1 MGTDIFGI
9 SVSALNSAQ
18 LGLATTEHNIANA
31 NTPGFNRQE
40 VVISARPAQR
50 SGAGYLGQGSDATSV
65 RRVYDEFLSRQV
77 VGEQA
82 QSTQLSTYYTQI
94 QQINNML
101 ADQNAGLSPALQAF
115 FGSTNDVANAPE
127 SMAARQAML
136 SSAQSLASRFQSMNQ
151 RLADI
156 NDSINGRIRASVIN
170 INSYAQQIAALNHNI
185 VVAEAASGGKPA
197 NDLLDQRD
205 LLLTQLNQEVRVGV
219 VKQSD
224 GSINLSIGNGQLLVV
239 GEQAFSLQAVQSLS
253 DPTKLEIA
261 AGSTGGAV
269 IRLQQ
274 GAIQGGNV
282 GGLLDF
288 RSQSLD
294 AAQNSL
300 GLVAMGLAGTFN
312 QKHQLGQDLNGALG
326 DNFFTQPVPVINI
339 NSGNTGTAIINA
351 PSVSDYAAL
360 TGSDYSLTYG
370 TGGYTLT
377 RLSDNATLF
386 ANQATPNPAPPAV
399 LPPAIS
405 SWDGLVLGALS
416 SGAPNV
422 GDSFIIRPTVDGAAN
437 LRMNITDPAKIAAAA
452 PMRTYATLANSGT
465 GRISAGTVNAPL
477 PATPDPAHPLTDQN
491 LKQPVTI
498 TFTSPTTFDVTGVGA
513 GLPAIGVAYVSGN
526 DISYNGWTTQI
537 TGAPGTGDTFT
548 VGSNTSASTDNRNA
562 LFLADLQTQSTLYG
576 GTASYQGAY
585 GLLVSQVG
593 SKTREMEVTSK
604 AQETMLKQTIQ
615 AQQSVSGV
623 NLDEEAANLMRYQR
637 AYQAAGKAMQI
648 ANTLFETLLSIGR

>member
-9 SVSALNSAQ
+9 SVSGLNSAQ

-40 VVISARPAQR
+40 IVIGARPAQN
-50 SGAGYLGQGSDATSV
+50 SGAGFVGQGADVISV
-65 RRVYDEFLSRQV
+65 KRIYDEFLSRQV
-77 VGEQA
+77 VSEQA
-82 QSTQLSTYYTQI
+82 QTSQLNTYYTQI

-115 FGSTNDVANAPE
+115 FGSANDVANAPE

-136 SSAQSLASRFQSMNQ
+136 SSAESLASRFNSMNQ
-151 RLADI
+151 RLIDI

-170 INSYAQQIAALNHNI
+170 VNSYAKQIAALNHNI

-205 LLLTQLNQEVRVGV
+205 LLLTQLNQEVRVNV

-239 GEQAFSLQAVQSLS
+239 GEKAYSLQAVQSLS

-274 GAIQGGNV
+274 GTIQGGNV

-294 AAQNSL
+294 SAQNSL
-300 GLVAMGLAGTFN
+300 GLVAMGLVGTFN
-312 QKHQLGQDLNGALG
+312 QKHQLGQDLKGVLG

-339 NSGNTGTAIINA
+339 NSGNTGTAIISP
-351 PSVSDYAAL
+351 PSISDYAAL
-360 TGSDYSLTYG
+360 TGSDYSLTFG

-377 RLSDNATLF
+377 RLSDNTILF
-386 ANQATPNPAPPAV
+386 ADQAIPDPAPPAAP
-399 LPPAIS
+399 PPAIS
-405 SWDGLVLGALS
+405 SWDGLALGALT
-416 SGAPNV
+416 SGTPNV
-422 GDSFIIRPTVDGAAN
+422 GDSFIIRPTVNGAAN
-437 LRMNITDPAKIAAAA
+437 IGVSLTDPAKIAAAT
-452 PMRTYATLANSGT
+452 PIRTNAALANAGT
-465 GRISAGTVNAPL
+465 GKISAGTVNAPS
-477 PATPDPAHPLTDQN
+477 PVTPDPAHPLTDQD

-513 GLPAIGVAYVSGN
+513 GLPAMGVAYVAGN

-537 TGAPGTGDTFT
+537 TGAPGVGDTFT

-562 LFLADLQTQSTLYG
+562 LQWAGLQTQNTMYG

-593 SKTREMEVTSK
+593 SKTRELEVTSK
-604 AQETMLKQTIQ
+604 AQEIMMKQTIQ
-615 AQQSVSGV
+615 AQQAVSGV

-648 ANTLFETLLSIGR
+648 ANTMFDTLLSLGR

>member
-18 LGLATTEHNIANA
+18 FGLATTEHNIANA

-50 SGAGYLGQGSDATSV
+50 SGAGYLGQGADVTSV
-65 RRVYDEFLSRQV
+65 KRVYDEFLTRQV
-77 VGEQA
+77 VSEQA
-82 QSTQLSTYYTQI
+82 QSTHLNSYYTQI

-115 FGSTNDVANAPE
+115 FGAANDVANAPE

-151 RLADI
+151 RLVDL
-156 NDSINGRIRASVIN
+156 NDSINGRIRASVTD
-170 INSYAQQIAALNHNI
+170 INSYARQIAVLNQSI

-205 LLLTQLNQEVRVGV
+205 LLLSQLNQEIKVNV
-219 VKQSD
+219 VKQGD

-239 GEQAFSLQAVQSLS
+239 GEKAYSLQPVQSLS

-261 AGSTGGAV
+261 AGETGGTV

-274 GAIQGGNV
+274 GMIQGGNV
-282 GGLLDF
+282 GGLLAF

-294 AAQNSL
+294 TAQNSL

-312 QKHQLGQDLNGALG
+312 QQHQLGQDLNGALG
-326 DNFFTQPVPVINI
+326 GNFFAQPAPVINF
-339 NSGNTGTAIINA
+339 NSGNTGTAAIDPPVIA
-351 PSVSDYAAL
+351 DYAAL

-377 RLSDNATLF
+377 RLSDNTTIF
-386 ANQATPNPAPPAV
+386 ANQATPNPAPPAAP
-399 LPPAIS
+399 PPAIP
-405 SWDGLVLGALS
+405 SWDGLTLGALT
-416 SGAPNV
+416 SGTPNV
-422 GDSFIIRPTVDGAAN
+422 GDSFIIRPTVNGAAN
-437 LRMNITDPAKIAAAA
+437 IGINLTDPAKIAAAA
-452 PMRTYATLANSGT
+452 PIRTNATLANAGT
-465 GRISAGTVNAPL
+465 GRISAGTVNTSSPV
-477 PATPDPAHPLTDQN
+477 TPDPAHPLTDQN
-491 LKQPVTI
+491 LRQPLTI

-513 GLPAIGVAYVSGN
+513 GLPAIGVGYVSGN
-526 DISYNGWTTQI
+526 DISYNGWTAQI
-537 TGAPGTGDTFT
+537 TGAPAVGDTFT

-562 LFLADLQTQSTLYG
+562 LLWAGLQTQNTLYG

-604 AQETMLKQTIQ
+604 AQETLVKQTIQ
-615 AQQSVSGV
+615 AQQAVSGV

-648 ANTLFETLLSIGR
+648 ANTMFDTLLTLGG